1 MPYQVVLKKQVIKT
15 LETVREPY
23 YAEIKAAIYELANDP
38 RPSGCKKLRGRAG
51 YRIRIGD
58 YRIIYDVFDDVLTV
72 EVIAVGHRRE
82 IYE

>member
-1 MPYQVVLKKQVIKT
+1 MPYQVVLKKQVIKI
-15 LETVREPY
+15 LETVREPHY
-23 YAEIKAAIYELANDP
+23 TKIKAAIYELANDP

-58 YRIIYDVFDDVLTV
+58 YRVIYDVFDDVLTV

-82 IYE
+82 IYD

>member
-23 YAEIKAAIYELANDP
+23 YTKIKAAIYELANDP
-38 RPSGCKKLRGRAG
+38 RPPGCKKLRGRAG
-51 YRIRIGD
+51 YRIRISD
-58 YRIIYDVFDDVLTV
+58 YRVIYDVFDDVLTV